1 MRRAISLPAPGG
13 PLPKHVAHLAHRDPL
28 CWHVPSAAI
37 RLRGSRSAHRHLASG
52 GATALFSPGVARVDV
67 VINDARTAAIVFSQ
81 GADDLDFELWPAV
94 NSVYV
99 F

>member
-1 MRRAISLPAPGG
+1 MRRAISFAGTRRPSTKARRASGASPSSL
-13 PLPKHVAHLAHRDPL
+13 LARPF
-28 CWHVPSAAI
+28 CGK

-52 GATALFSPGVARVDV
+52 GATALFSPGVAWVDA

-81 GADDLDFELWPAV
+81 GTDDLDFELWPAV
-94 NSVYV
+94 NSVDA